1 MLSDLIAHG
10 HKVRSLTQPRG
21 PVGFHVMATGAGYE
35 KRVNEVY
42 NWEGLKRGE
51 APFVIIQHTIAGR
64 GELDFAGTRHVLMP
78 GRTMVLS
85 FPHANRY
92 WLDRGQTWEYFW
104 IGANGR
110 EALRLMRAIIDLK
123 GPVVQ
128 PGAAAVDQ
136 LAAACLRLIAA
147 PEPRSGEVSAAAYQA
162 LMALHDGV
170 FGAAPPTPETVSPP
184 IARAQGFAAAHLG
197 EPLGVERLARV
208 AGLSR
213 AHFVRRFSAEAGLS
227 PSDYVF
233 AQRMERAT
241 RLLLATDQPVNA
253 IAAATG
259 FAGGNYFAKAFRR
272 VHGQSPR
279 EYRASATGAIEL
291 TSRSPGMRSRF

>member
-10 HKVRSLTQPRG
+10 HKIQTIAPPRG
-21 PVGFHVMATGAGYE
+21 PLGFHVMATGAGFE

-64 GELDFAGTRHVLMP
+64 GELDYAGARHVLLP
-78 GRTMVLS
+78 GSTMVLS

-110 EALRLMRAIIDLK
+110 EALRLMRTIIDLK
-123 GPVVQ
+123 GPVVT
-128 PGAAAVDQ
+128 PSAPAVDRM
-136 LAAACLRLIAA
+136 AAACLRLMRA
-147 PEPRSGEVSAAAYQA
+147 PELLSGDISAAAYEA
-162 LMALHDGV
+162 MMALHDGL
-170 FGAAPPTPETVSPP
+170 FGAAPAVTTTVAPQ
-184 IARAQGFAAAHLG
+184 IARVQSFIAAHLG
-197 EPLGVERLARV
+197 EPLGVDRLARV

-213 AHFVRRFSAEAGLS
+213 AHFVRRFGSEAGQS
-227 PSDYVF
+227 PADFVF
-233 AQRMERAT
+233 AARMERAT
-241 RLLLATDQPVNA
+241 RLLIATDQPVGA

-259 FAGGNYFAKAFRR
+259 FANGNYFAKAFRR
-272 VHGQSPR
+272 LNGISPS
-279 EYRASATGAIEL
+279 EYRAAAAAG
-291 TSRSPGMRSRF
+291 R

>member
-10 HKVRSLTQPRG
+10 HKVQAIAPPRG
-21 PVGFHVMATGAGYE
+21 PLGFHVMATGAGFE

-64 GELDFAGTRHVLMP
+64 GELDYAGARHVLLP
-78 GRTMVLS
+78 GSTMVLS

-110 EALRLMRAIIDLK
+110 EALRLMRTIIDLK
-123 GPVVQ
+123 GPVVT
-128 PGAAAVDQ
+128 PSAPTVDRM
-136 LAAACLRLIAA
+136 ADACLRLMRA
-147 PEPRSGEVSAAAYQA
+147 PELLSGDVSAAAYEA
-162 LMALHDGV
+162 MMALHDGL
-170 FGAAPPTPETVSPP
+170 FGAAPATTTVAPP
-184 IARAQGFAAAHLG
+184 IARAQSFIAAHLG
-197 EPLGVERLARV
+197 EPLGVDRLARV

-213 AHFVRRFSAEAGLS
+213 AHFVRRFGSEVGQS
-227 PSDYVF
+227 PADYVF
-233 AQRMERAT
+233 AARMERAT
-241 RLLLATDQPVNA
+241 RLLIATDQPVGA

-259 FAGGNYFAKAFRR
+259 FANGNYFAKAFRR
-272 VHGQSPR
+272 LNGISPS
-279 EYRASATGAIEL
+279 EYRAAAAAG
-291 TSRSPGMRSRF
+291 R

>member
-10 HKVRSLTQPRG
+10 HKIQIIAPSRG
-21 PVGFHVMATGAGYE
+21 PLGFHVMATGAGYE

-64 GELDFAGTRHVLMP
+64 GELDYAGARHVLLP
-78 GRTMVLS
+78 GSTMVLS

-110 EALRLMRAIIDLK
+110 EALRLVRTIIDLK
-123 GPVVQ
+123 GPVVV
-128 PGAAAVDQ
+128 PAASAVDRM
-136 LAAACLRLIAA
+136 ADACRRLMQG
-147 PEPRSGEVSAAAYQA
+147 PDLLSGEVSAAAYQA
-162 LMALHDGV
+162 MTALHDGL
-170 FGAAPPTPETVSPP
+170 FGAAPAALAVAPP
-184 IARAQGFAAAHLG
+184 IARAQDFVAAHLG
-197 EPLGVERLARV
+197 EPLGVDRLARV

-213 AHFVRRFSAEAGLS
+213 AHFVRRFSSEAGQS
-227 PSDYVF
+227 PADFVF
-233 AQRMERAT
+233 AARMERAT
-241 RLLLATDQPVNA
+241 RLLIATDQPVSA

-259 FAGGNYFAKAFRR
+259 FANGNYFAKAFRR
-272 VHGQSPR
+272 LNGASPS
-279 EYRASATGAIEL
+279 EYRAAAAAGN
-291 TSRSPGMRSRF
+291 

>member
-10 HKVRSLTQPRG
+10 HKIQTIAPPRG
-21 PVGFHVMATGAGYE
+21 PLGFHVMATGAGFE

-64 GELDFAGTRHVLMP
+64 GELDYAGARHVLLP
-78 GRTMVLS
+78 GSTMVLS

-110 EALRLMRAIIDLK
+110 EALRLMRTIIDLK
-123 GPVVQ
+123 GPVVT
-128 PGAAAVDQ
+128 PSGPAVDRM
-136 LAAACLRLIAA
+136 AGACLRLMRA
-147 PEPRSGEVSAAAYQA
+147 PELLSGDISAAAYEA
-162 LMALHDGV
+162 MMALHDGL
-170 FGAAPPTPETVSPP
+170 FGAAPAVTTTVAPQ
-184 IARAQGFAAAHLG
+184 IARVQSFIAAHLG
-197 EPLGVERLARV
+197 EPLGVDRLARV

-213 AHFVRRFSAEAGLS
+213 AHFVRRFGSEAGKS
-227 PSDYVF
+227 PADFVF
-233 AQRMERAT
+233 AARMERAT
-241 RLLLATDQPVNA
+241 RLLIATDQPVGA

-259 FAGGNYFAKAFRR
+259 FANGNYFAKAFRR
-272 VHGQSPR
+272 LNGISPS
-279 EYRASATGAIEL
+279 EYRAAAAAG
-291 TSRSPGMRSRF
+291 R